1 VNPSYVYGVLVGRA
15 VAVGAA
21 VAVRS
26 GVLVGPVVAVG
37 GTCVA
42 VGAAVAVADDSVPAV
57 VAVGLGV
64 DVGAVRVNWMGLSV
78 EVTNGVTVTVGVG
91 VPFL

>member
-1 VNPSYVYGVLVGRA
+1 MYGVLVGRA

-26 GVLVGPVVAVG
+26 GVLVDLGCCGRHLCG
-37 GTCVA
+37 G
-42 VGAAVAVADDSVPAV
+42 GAAVAVADDSVPAV

-64 DVGAVRVNWMGLSV
+64 DVGR
-78 EVTNGVTVTVGVG
+78 
-91 VPFL
+91 